1 MFIVSESHT
10 SRCVFSQFHVTGHT
24 HLLFCFA
31 TSYSSTSFF
40 EYNVQFSLLRQR
52 VHLKTTCLLK
62 LGRIKPIQH
71 LSPALFPLTS
81 FLSLP
86 RWSYRAVPTYYCFLP
101 SSAVKAMNQG
111 CGSCLLLLPL

>member
-62 LGRIKPIQH
+62 LGGIKTIQH

-81 FLSLP
+81 LLSLL

-101 SSAVKAMNQG
+101 SSAVKAMNEG